1 MKGACR
7 EIEEKGA
14 KDKMNILSSSILA
27 ADFAELGE
35 GVRETDRA
43 GAQYIHVD
51 VMDGQFVPTIS
62 FGMPVIRGIRKVTD
76 KVFDVHLMID
86 EPERYL
92 EDFAKAGAD
101 IITVHLET
109 LKYPEQVIAKIRALN
124 CKVGLAINP
133 ETSVH
138 AVEPYL
144 HLVDMVL
151 IMTVRPGFGGQKYL
165 DYCTEKINRVYNMI
179 KRKNLRTDIEVDGGI
194 NRDNIGM
201 VLDAGANVIVMG
213 SSIFNGN
220 IAQNT
225 EYFVKLMQEKDSRN

>member
-1 MKGACR
+1 
-7 EIEEKGA
+7 
-14 KDKMNILSSSILA
+14 MNILSSSILA
-27 ADFAELGE
+27 ADFAELGD
-35 GVRETDRA
+35 GIRETDRA

-51 VMDGQFVPTIS
+51 VMDGKFVPTIS
-62 FGMPVIRGIRKVTD
+62 FGMPVIRSIRNVTD
-76 KVFDVHLMID
+76 RVFDVHLMID
-86 EPERYL
+86 EPERYI
-92 EDFAKAGAD
+92 EDFARAGAD
-101 IITVHLET
+101 ILTVHLET

-144 HLVDMVL
+144 HLVDMIL

-165 DYCTEKINRVYNMI
+165 DYCTEKINRVHNMI
-179 KRKNLRTDIEVDGGI
+179 KRKNLPTDIEVDGGI
-194 NRDNIGM
+194 NRDNIEM

-213 SSIFNGN
+213 SSIFNGD

-225 EYFVKLMQEKDSRN
+225 EYFVNLMQRKEGRN

>member
-1 MKGACR
+1 
-7 EIEEKGA
+7 
-14 KDKMNILSSSILA
+14 MNILSSSILA
-27 ADFAELGE
+27 ADFAELGD
-35 GVRETDRA
+35 GVSKTDHA

-62 FGMPVIRGIRKVTD
+62 FGMPVIRSIRKVTD
-76 KVFDVHLMID
+76 RVFDVHLMID

-165 DYCTEKINRVYNMI
+165 DYCTEKINRVHNMI

-213 SSIFNGN
+213 SSIFNGD

-225 EYFVKLMQEKDSRN
+225 EYFVKLMQEKENENGK

>member
-1 MKGACR
+1 
-7 EIEEKGA
+7 
-14 KDKMNILSSSILA
+14 MNILSSSILA
-27 ADFAELGE
+27 ADFAYLGD
-35 GVRETDRA
+35 GIRETDHA

-62 FGMPVIRGIRKVTD
+62 FGMPVIRSIRKVTD
-76 KVFDVHLMID
+76 RVFDVHLMID

-144 HLVDMVL
+144 HLVDMIL
-151 IMTVRPGFGGQKYL
+151 IMTVRPGFGGQAYL
-165 DYCTEKINRVYNMI
+165 DYCTEKINRVHNMI

-194 NRDNIGM
+194 NRKNIEM

-213 SSIFNGN
+213 SSIFNGG